1 MNTDSSRYETQSAA
15 RSPSTA
21 REPQP
26 LEPDPG
32 EEHLFAV
39 ENNPFAFS
47 PGQLSKLVDPK
58 SLPAL
63 QALGGIGGLE
73 RGLRTDRRSG
83 LSLDETHFPDVVTF
97 QEATAHESGT
107 RPEAFQKTGRTDTAP
122 QEVGLGS
129 IHPLAFH
136 GQTDDS
142 YVDRKRV
149 FQEHRLP
156 ERKSKSFLQLAWIA
170 LHDRVLILLSVAAV
184 VSLALG
190 LYQTFGP
197 HHDGTARVEW
207 IEGVAIVVAILIVVL
222 VGALNDWQK
231 ERQFRKLNQKKE
243 DRTVKVVRSGK
254 PSTLSV
260 HDLLV
265 GDVMILEQGDVIP
278 VDGVLVEGHT
288 VSCDESSATGESDL
302 VKKTPAQAVAEAL
315 GDGTGTTAKLDPF
328 MLSGA
333 KVLDGV
339 GTFLVTAVGPNS
351 SHGRTMM
358 SLRDDPGMTPLQAKL
373 GILAGYIAKLGSAA
387 GLLLFTV
394 LLIEFLA
401 RLPKSTN
408 PNRKGTEL
416 SPHSHHVH
424 HYYRRRRARRIASG
438 SDTLP
443 RVCHQKDDQGEQSG
457 PAPPVVRNH
466 GERYRH
472 LLGQDGYADRE
483 CHDGCCRGARRGNY
497 RIQRRWEGQIGYQLW
512 S

>member
-1 MNTDSSRYETQSAA
+1 MDTGSRDHETRSGAG
-15 RSPSTA
+15 SPSTA
-21 REPQP
+21 KEPQP
-26 LEPDPG
+26 LEPNPG
-32 EEHLFAV
+32 EEHLFV
-39 ENNPFAFS
+39 VDNNPFAFS

-58 SLPAL
+58 SLSAL
-63 QALGGIGGLE
+63 QALGGIDGLE

-83 LSLDETHFPDVVTF
+83 LSLDETHFPDIVTF
-97 QEATAHESGT
+97 QEATAHKAGT
-107 RPEAFQKTGRTDTAP
+107 RPKKIQKTVRADTAS
-122 QEVGLGS
+122 QGVSLAS
-129 IHPLAFH
+129 TQPLAFH
-136 GQTDDS
+136 GQTDDC

-170 LHDRVLILLSVAAV
+170 LHDRVLVLLSVAAV

-190 LYQTFGP
+190 LYQTFDP
-197 HHDGTARVEW
+197 HHDNTARVEW
-207 IEGVAIVVAILIVVL
+207 VEGVAIVVAILIVVL

-302 VKKTPAQAVAEAL
+302 VKKTPVQAVVEAL
-315 GDGTGTTAKLDPF
+315 GDGTGNPAKLDPF

-373 GILAGYIAKLGSAA
+373 GILAGKPTPDTSILVVLSDFNTQDTSPNLVVRQACCSSRCCSSSFSLGSRK
-387 GLLLFTV
+387 
-394 LLIEFLA
+394 A
-401 RLPKSTN
+401 RQPQQKRDRPSSAFSSRPSLSSSSPCPK
-408 PNRKGTEL
+408 
-416 SPHSHHVH
+416 
-424 HYYRRRRARRIASG
+424 
-438 SDTLP
+438 D
-443 RVCHQKDDQGEQSG
+443 C
-457 PAPPVVRNH
+457 
-466 GERYRH
+466 
-472 LLGQDGYADRE
+472 
-483 CHDGCCRGARRGNY
+483 
-497 RIQRRWEGQIGYQLW
+497 LW
-512 S
+512 Q

>member
-1 MNTDSSRYETQSAA
+1 MDADPRRYETHSGDGP
-15 RSPSTA
+15 PSTA
-21 REPQP
+21 RESQP

-32 EEHLFAV
+32 EEHLFVV

-47 PGQLSKLVDPK
+47 PGQLSKLADPK

-63 QALGGIGGLE
+63 QALGGIEGLE
-73 RGLRTDRRSG
+73 RGLRTNRQSG
-83 LSLDETHFPDVVTF
+83 LSLDETHLPGIVSF
-97 QEATAHESGT
+97 QEATAHEAGT
-107 RPEAFQKTGRTDTAP
+107 RQKGAQKSVCTDMTPRDVSRAST
-122 QEVGLGS
+122 Q
-129 IHPLAFH
+129 PLATPDRA
-136 GQTDDS
+136 GDR
-142 YVDRKRV
+142 YADRKRV

-197 HHDGTARVEW
+197 RHDGTARVEW

-278 VDGVLVEGHT
+278 VDGVLIEGHT

-315 GDGTGTTAKLDPF
+315 GDGTGNPAMLDPF

-373 GILAGYIAKLGSAA
+373 SILAGKPAPDTSMLVPLSDSNSQD
-387 GLLLFTV
+387 TSPNSV
-394 LLIEFLA
+394 A
-401 RLPKSTN
+401 RL
-408 PNRKGTEL
+408 
-416 SPHSHHVH
+416 
-424 HYYRRRRARRIASG
+424 A
-438 SDTLP
+438 
-443 RVCHQKDDQGEQSG
+443 
-457 PAPPVVRNH
+457 
-466 GERYRH
+466 
-472 LLGQDGYADRE
+472 
-483 CHDGCCRGARRGNY
+483 CCSSRCCSSSSSLDSRGARQHLQKRGKPSSGFSSHPSLSSLSPCPKDCPW
-497 RIQRRWEGQIGYQLW
+497 R
-512 S
+512 